1 MNNELK
7 ITKFKLERISRAIKQ
22 VDLARQTGIPGVYL
36 SKYES
41 GRHIPSKE
49 DQRKIA
55 EALGVSVKKIFPPN
69 EKKYA

>member
-1 MNNELK
+1 MSNELK
-7 ITKFKLERISRAIKQ
+7 ITKFKLERISQAIKQ
-22 VDLARQTGIPGVYL
+22 VDLSRMTGIPGVYL

-41 GRHIPSKE
+41 GRHIPSRE

-55 EALGVSVKKIFPPN
+55 EALNVPIKKIFPPD